1 MKKTS
6 GTSTAKATRPLGI
19 AYLIGRLDHALSR
32 RMRDSLAP
40 IGFTLSQ
47 YTALA
52 FLDTR
57 GQMSNAQLA
66 EFSLIS
72 PQSANEMV
80 KMMEARGWIERQ
92 PDRSHG
98 RIIQIRVTETGK
110 ELLRKCDAAVARIES
125 SMLADLSNEEFA
137 ALQEGMRSSLR
148 ALTVMNAGL

>member
-1 MKKTS
+1 MV
-6 GTSTAKATRPLGI
+6 PLLRVIHGKD
-19 AYLIGRLDHALSR
+19 AEGRRLDDEQQAAVAHLC
-32 RMRDSLAP
+32 
-40 IGFTLSQ
+40 
-47 YTALA
+47 
-52 FLDTR
+52 
-57 GQMSNAQLA
+57 
-66 EFSLIS
+66 
-72 PQSANEMV
+72 SAGLV